1 MGMRRRLK
9 WRSVAFGA
17 LVVVL
22 ITVAGL
28 ALVPDVPAP
37 VWIAIGAGVGGGLS
51 VYLTNRAAS

>member
-1 MGMRRRLK
+1 MRRRLK